1 MGAEVLKD
9 SKLLL
14 RRVLGFIFV
23 PLCAFTI
30 FFNYRMKSFCEDEF
44 VASIDGFKD
53 GNANEG
59 LSFLIGE
66 GPFGSSC
73 LYSPTEGEISYFS
86 NLNSILI
93 TIVVIIGLLWIY
105 YRTPKFK
112 IRLSREGL
120 ILSVY
125 WTLCLLTRSRING
138 YCTSKF
144 DWNTSTFIGG
154 AKSSSSSWLH
164 DQGILSVD
172 CRSNDWGLEISGNLE
187 GIPGIIEAWVLAFG
201 GLLLLVTIKNA
212 VIRRTT
218 PEEYLGSFFGIL
230 TDTRPPISG
239 GGGSNPSPNSATH
252 AIPSMIRRYRC
263 MKPGCG
269 YEEHGQF
276 VGIKKCLRCGSSM
289 NHR

>member
-1 MGAEVLKD
+1 MCAEVLKD
-9 SKLLL
+9 SKPSL

-23 PLCAFTI
+23 PLTAFTI

-93 TIVVIIGLLWIY
+93 TTVVIIGLFWIY
-105 YRTPKFK
+105 HRTPKSK
-112 IRLSREGL
+112 IRLSREAL
-120 ILSVY
+120 FLSIYCTV
-125 WTLCLLTRSRING
+125 CLFIRSRING

-154 AKSSSSSWLH
+154 FKSSSRSWVN

-172 CRSNDWGLEISGNLE
+172 CSSNDWGLEISGSLE
-187 GIPGIIEAWVLAFG
+187 GIPGIIEGWVYAFG
-201 GLLLLVTIKNA
+201 GFLLFVTIKNT

-239 GGGSNPSPNSATH
+239 GGGSSPATPA
-252 AIPSMIRRYRC
+252 AIPSMNRRYRC
-263 MKPGCG
+263 MRPGCG

-276 VGIKKCLRCGSSM
+276 VGMKKCLRCGSSM